1 MANNK
6 IDNEI
11 FGTILRVRKN
21 NNRAD
26 LDNIYKEIK
35 NIYILKMLPKNFL
48 TIESTR

>member
-11 FGTILRVRKN
+11 FGTILRIRK

-35 NIYILKMLPKNFL
+35 KIYILKMLPKNFL
-48 TIESTR
+48 TIESIR